1 MVFLPTLNNFAC
13 ILYRFMKNIAL
24 LFLGINFILLG
35 CKKETSS
42 VFLCDVDYV
51 EIIDGSTA
59 RVLFQVTHNDSLKSY
74 TLNTTYRLEN
84 RNYTIG
90 NDLVRLENFTFNEN
104 QANFDFYYGENLG
117 PFCATLFQRLPDH
130 DHTPFSAEA
139 ERVLS
144 GKGIG
149 KWKIKRKQNI
159 TN

>member
-1 MVFLPTLNNFAC
+1 
-13 ILYRFMKNIAL
+13 MKKAALLLLGVCL
-24 LFLGINFILLG
+24 LFLN

-59 RVLFQVTHNDSLKSY
+59 RVLFEVTHNDSLKSY
-74 TLNTTYRLEN
+74 TLNTTYQFEN

-90 NDLVRLENFTFNEN
+90 DDLVRLENFNINDNE
-104 QANFDFYYGENLG
+104 ATFDFYYGENLG
-117 PFCATLFQRLPDH
+117 AFCASLFERLPAH
-130 DHTPFSAEA
+130 DHTAFTAQA

-149 KWKIKRKQNI
+149 KWKIKRKEKI
-159 TN
+159 GS